1 MVEGLAKGIAAL
13 IAALLLLAGAPA
25 LAGSTF
31 APGSTCFAADSDK
44 IGYGALSSNPGRWTC
59 DRAEW
64 SIAADR
70 VILRMDLADGAT
82 AGADTLTMRTT
93 RFESMVLTA
102 QNARGQTARA
112 TYRPDDLTLETF
124 DWLMSAPI
132 PKLAGTPK
140 VVWVEI
146 EKARDLYMLADAQLV
161 RKGELHAR
169 LGDLEL
175 VVAVLCGI
183 LIIPFIYNLAF
194 YRVLRERFL
203 LWHAAVVASLLVHI
217 AVSSGLINHI
227 FRLTVTQASTI
238 SVTSWSIGTIAAG
251 LFMVNLVEADKLD
264 RWHARAM
271 VGLAALVASCNIL
284 YIFGDGALRPLSTP
298 VFVSSFYPVL
308 MLFALM
314 MVTALRRGSRA
325 IRFLIIA
332 WLPLMAVGTYRAITN
347 LGISG
352 STLDVMMA
360 QHMAIVFEVV
370 VTSLGVADRFMTIKR
385 QHDRALAMTRAL
397 EQEVEHDELT
407 GLHNRRAIR
416 LRFDALFEGG
426 FDTMALIDL
435 DHFKQIN
442 DTRGHA
448 VGDEVLRQV
457 ASALMPDDDT
467 IAVRMGGEEFMLLL
481 RGANAVARAEH
492 RRRAITARI
501 AALMPGLGSPVTASM
516 GLVNQPRNSSANSD
530 YGLLYAHCDR
540 LLYEA
545 KRAGRNRTMSERIMR
560 FGEAEQS
567 IDPTGTGLRAVS

>member
-1 MVEGLAKGIAAL
+1 MV
-13 IAALLLLAGAPA
+13 GAPA
-25 LAGSTF
+25 SAGSTF
-31 APGSTCFAADSDK
+31 APGSTCFAADPDR
-44 IGYGALSSNPGRWTC
+44 IGYAAASADVARWTC
-59 DRAEW
+59 DPAKW

-70 VILRMDLADGAT
+70 VILRMDMAQNVP

-93 RFESMVLTA
+93 RFESMALTVQDA
-102 QNARGQTARA
+102 NGQTARA
-112 TYRPDDLTLETF
+112 TYRPDDLKLETF

-146 EKARDLYMLADAQLV
+146 EKARDLDMLADAQLS
-161 RKGELHAR
+161 RNGALHIR

-175 VVAVLCGI
+175 VVAGLCGI

-203 LWHAAVVASLLVHI
+203 LWHAAVVASLFVHI
-217 AVSSGLINHI
+217 AVSSGLINHV
-227 FRLTVTQASTI
+227 FPLTVTQVSTI

-251 LFMVNLVEADKLD
+251 FFMVNLVEADKLD

-271 VGLAALVASCNIL
+271 LVLAALVVCCNIFYL
-284 YIFGDGALRPLSTP
+284 VSGGALRPLSTP

-308 MLFALM
+308 MFFALM
-314 MVTALRRGSRA
+314 MGTALLRGSRS
-325 IRFLIIA
+325 IRFLIVA

-352 STLDVMMA
+352 SSLDVMMA
-360 QHMAIVFEVV
+360 QHVAIVFEVV

-385 QHDRALAMTRAL
+385 QHDRALATTRLL
-397 EQEVEHDELT
+397 EQEVERDELT

-416 LRFDALFEGG
+416 LRFEALFEDG
-426 FDTMALIDL
+426 FDTMAVIDL
-435 DHFKQIN
+435 DHFKQVN
-442 DTRGHA
+442 DSRGHV

-467 IAVRMGGEEFMLLL
+467 IVVRMGGEEFMLLL
-481 RGANAVARAEH
+481 RGANAVARAER
-492 RRRAITARI
+492 RRRAITARV
-501 AALMPGLGSPVTASM
+501 AAQMPGLVSPVTASM

-530 YGLLYAHCDR
+530 FGLLYAHCDR

-567 IDPTGTGLRAVS
+567 VDTARADLRAAS